1 MRIREFRKLKIEN
14 PIAYKLFVEHLS
26 ARGRIL
32 RFLIFTS
39 MYLSFFIKVPIL
51 GNMLNSIK
59 NLFLG
64 YIVESQQTKE
74 LVEFDPDLASYT
86 FRNGNTDLIYD
97 YIIIGSGPGA
107 AVAARKLTDNFN
119 VLVIE
124 QGGFPVTSTTL
135 HHSLSHVRNDFYKSG
150 QEFALGPWMSQFTQ
164 GSVIGGGS
172 EVNSGLYHDL
182 PVEILGSYSRAAG
195 INQQPYQ
202 EAEIE
207 VRDILKV
214 SRMSVDEHSSLIRRG
229 AMGLG
234 LENKNIPRW
243 RTYSE
248 DGSYTHHGMI
258 NAIWQNLFLSSNF
271 SLLPK
276 SRVLLIDNSQKQFL
290 KVKYLDNQNQ
300 VQHVCGRNIIVAA
313 GAIQTPHLL
322 CSSRLI
328 PWNRTSF
335 QWHPMLRT
343 VVETNASDL
352 GSIDIDP
359 FQAWTND
366 RQFKI
371 GAAVSTPGLL
381 GMNLGRI
388 LSQEEILRLRSIYI
402 SFVSSGKG
410 GLIPHTKTPWYL
422 PSTKDKERLNQ
433 SADLLAKFVEASG
446 AKYANPKEGIKLAL
460 STVHIFGTLP
470 INSGLF
476 MKGTSRLVSES
487 RIQVSDGSLLPFGPG
502 VNPQGPIMTLC
513 QAVVK
518 E

>member
-1 MRIREFRKLKIEN
+1 MRIREFQQLKLEN
-14 PIAYKLFVEHLS
+14 PKAYMFFIEHLS
-26 ARGRIL
+26 AQGKLMKFFIL
-32 RFLIFTS
+32 TS
-39 MYLSFFIKVPIL
+39 MYISFFVRIPIL
-51 GNMLNSIK
+51 GNMLTSIK

-64 YIVESQQTKE
+64 YIVETQQTKDSIG
-74 LVEFDPDLASYT
+74 LTPDVPTYSYK
-86 FRNGNTDLIYD
+86 NGNTDVMYD
-97 YIIIGSGPGA
+97 YIIVGSGPGA
-107 AVAARKLTDNFN
+107 AVAARKVVDNFN

-124 QGGFPVTSTTL
+124 QGDFPVTSTTL

-182 PVEILGSYSRAAG
+182 PGAILESFSRAAG
-195 INQQPYQ
+195 INRQTYQ
-202 EAEIE
+202 EAQIEI
-207 VRDILKV
+207 RDILKV
-214 SRMSVDEHSSLIRRG
+214 SSMSVDESSSLIRRG
-229 AMGLG
+229 AIGLG
-234 LENKNIPRW
+234 LESRNIPRW

-248 DGSYTHHGMI
+248 NGSYTHHGMI
-258 NAIWQNLFLSSNF
+258 NAIWEKLFQSPNF
-271 SLLPK
+271 SLLTQC
-276 SRVLLIDNSQKQFL
+276 SVVLIDNSQKQFL
-290 KVKYLDNQNQ
+290 KVKYLDNQGRAQ
-300 VQHVCGRNIIVAA
+300 YVCSRNVIVSA

-322 CSSRLI
+322 CSSGLV
-328 PWNRTSF
+328 PWTRTSF

-366 RQFKI
+366 RQFKL

-388 LSQEEILRLRSIYI
+388 LSGGEISRLRSIYI

-422 PSTKDKERLNQ
+422 PSRTDKDRLNQ
-433 SADLLAKFVEASG
+433 SADLLAKFVKASG
-446 AKYANPKEGIKLAL
+446 AKYANPKDGIKRTL
-460 STVHIFGTLP
+460 STVHIFGTMP
-470 INSGLF
+470 IDSGLF
-476 MKGTSRLVSES
+476 IKGSSRLESES
-487 RIQVSDGSLLPFGPG
+487 RVQVSDGSLLPFGPG

-513 QAVVK
+513 QAVVT